1 MVKNEILKN
10 EILKKENKNYIFSLN
25 CKKIDII
32 NQYKEY
38 YYDLKV
44 GELVMFNSDIEHI
57 INIRVK

>member
-38 YYDLKV
+38 
-44 GELVMFNSDIEHI
+44 GI
-57 INIRVK
+57 IL